1 MKFLSGLFTI
11 GISATEIYQ
20 YDSTSAS
27 KQRENTR
34 FQCLHIGGEIEH
46 ALDRTGCAQVF
57 DTIETANLAC
67 SLFENCLLIGQNT
80 EGHFELFSESNGKT
94 NIDLQDYELSIPT
107 MAKSQTDLIY
117 GYSYI
122 AIYSVRTNLFEIFFN
137 LFTVTF
143 AP

>member
-107 MAKSQTDLIY
+107 MAKYKTNLIY
-117 GYSYI
+117 GNF
-122 AIYSVRTNLFEIFFN
+122 SVAYAQGLSEIF
-137 LFTVTF
+137 LKIS
-143 AP
+143 